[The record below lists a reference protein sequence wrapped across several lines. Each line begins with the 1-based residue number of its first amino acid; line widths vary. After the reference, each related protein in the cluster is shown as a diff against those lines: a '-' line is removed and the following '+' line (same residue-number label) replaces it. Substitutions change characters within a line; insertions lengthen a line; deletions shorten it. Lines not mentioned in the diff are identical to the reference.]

1 MTTFPTT
8 AIRGAT
14 IALALSLLAAC
25 GSDGTST
32 APAATGAPTSPATE
46 PGATSGPTDPPAT
59 DAPTPTDAPTTTVER
74 TTTTIS
80 GPPLVTG
87 NVLTPGTYR
96 SQRFA
101 PFFDFTTTAEWDI
114 FSNSGKTLTLQRD
127 DGQVVVWTVGI
138 LPGATPDEVLADVC
152 PGGTIDLGQP
162 TSTTLLGLPA
172 RQVTGRVSAQ
182 CTIDYSESS
191 GLLIFPGE
199 TERVVA
205 VAVGDQVL
213 VVIST
218 SGVSDVATHTA
229 EVDAILA
236 SMTPASA

>member
-8 AIRGAT
+8 AARGAT
-14 IALALSLLAAC
+14 ILVALSLLAAC
-25 GSDGTST
+25 GSDSTST
-32 APAATGAPTSPATE
+32 TPTVTVAASSPATE
-46 PGATSGPTDPPAT
+46 PAPTAEPTDPPTTTA
-59 DAPTPTDAPTTTVER
+59 APTTTVEQ

-87 NVLTPGTYR
+87 NVLAPGTYR

-101 PFFDFTTTAEWDI
+101 PLFDFTTTAEWEI

-127 DGQVVVWTVGI
+127 DGQVVAWTVGV
-138 LPGATPDEVLADVC
+138 LPGTTPDEVLADVC

-172 RQVTGRVSAQ
+172 RQVTGLVSAQ

-205 VAVGDQVL
+205 VAVGDQIL

-236 SMTPASA
+236 SMAPVSA